1 MIGGIVMGPTEIS
14 YSVSAAKYIAAGLCM
29 GIGGIGAAL
38 AQGFIGGK
46 ACESIGQR
54 PESAKAVREML
65 IMACV
70 FAETS
75 SIFSLVVAFTLLLV

>member
-1 MIGGIVMGPTEIS
+1 MASPVDVVQMLSSG
-14 YSVSAAKYIAAGLCM
+14 KYIAAGLCM

-54 PESAKAVREML
+54 PESARAVREVL
-65 IMACV
+65 LTACI

-75 SIFSLVVAFTLLLV
+75 SIFSFLIALILLFVVQ